1 MYKES
6 KVQNDVTSDHIL
18 VLSEQDGDI
27 VGNMSFRDKKKD
39 YLKPCNNV
47 SSHFPL
53 TYYIYNVS
61 AR

>member
-27 VGNMSFRDKKKD
+27 VGNMSFRDKKKIICS
-39 YLKPCNNV
+39 LV
-47 SSHFPL
+47 TMSVVISH
-53 TYYIYNVS
+53 
-61 AR
+61 